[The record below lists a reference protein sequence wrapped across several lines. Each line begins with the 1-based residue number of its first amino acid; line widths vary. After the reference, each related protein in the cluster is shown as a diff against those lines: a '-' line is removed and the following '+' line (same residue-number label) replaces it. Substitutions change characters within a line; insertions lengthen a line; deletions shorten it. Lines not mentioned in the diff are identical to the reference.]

1 MIRTCNV
8 CLICHVLLLLVVCVL
23 LLKVRPTIY
32 NTTIFINSLLFFFL
46 HLCAHFTCSQNNYIL
61 FKLVLYICFSGC
73 MKRNLQS
80 YNNNDENRNEKM
92 PHKNDKKDSF
102 FLSLVVVS
110 LLSIFRK

>member
-1 MIRTCNV
+1 
-8 CLICHVLLLLVVCVL
+8 
-23 LLKVRPTIY
+23 
-32 NTTIFINSLLFFFL
+32 
-46 HLCAHFTCSQNNYIL
+46 
-61 FKLVLYICFSGC
+61 